1 MKSTTTL
8 FATGTAMAASL
19 IQGSAQET
27 PALFKVGNVEVRPSA
42 SYSAVYDDN
51 IFLEHKHKGQN
62 VNGRPGRDHDFI
74 HTFSPGLR
82 LQAGDVAQRQSA
94 YMAFNYQAQ
103 FQRFSKN
110 AGAGAIDQNGSLEAG
125 VYLNKL
131 KLGLTQSMSRASAAD
146 VQNLAANGRVRRA
159 NYDTTLN
166 AEYEISEKTHANL
179 ILSQQIADYQAP
191 LVDSAVRSATLF
203 LDYQVLPKV
212 KLGIGGDIGYM
223 QVDGLPG
230 VNHNPNSLYYS
241 GLVRLDWQ
249 ATEKVT
255 IGGSTGVQHMNIQ
268 EQGASDPT
276 SFVFALNAS
285 WKAAERTTLGLSA
298 DRRRRVSNALGAQQ
312 NEETSF
318 AANLSHQLAD
328 ALTLT
333 LDGGYTHSH
342 YIATTTGRAGFI
354 RDDQYVYVKPG
365 LAYRFMERAQASI
378 FYQYRRNDANAALNA
393 NDFYANQLGL
403 ELSYR
408 F

>member
-1 MKSTTTL
+1 MKATTTL
-8 FATGTAMAASL
+8 FATGTAMAAGL
-19 IQGSAQET
+19 IQGSAQEA

-51 IFLEHKHKGQN
+51 IFLEHRHKGLALT
-62 VNGRPGRDHDFI
+62 GRPGRDHDFI

-82 LQAGDVAQRQSA
+82 LLAGDTAQRQSA
-94 YMAFNYQAQ
+94 YMAFNYQAR
-103 FQRFSKN
+103 FLKFSKN
-110 AGAGAIDQNGSLEAG
+110 SAGDAIDQNGDLQAG
-125 VYLNKL
+125 VYFNRL
-131 KLGLTQSMSRASAAD
+131 KLDLTQSLIRNSDAD
-146 VQNLAANGRVRRA
+146 NRNLAANGRVRRA

-166 AEYEISEKTHANL
+166 AEYEVSEKTRANL

-191 LVDSAVRSATLF
+191 LVDSATRSAALF

-212 KLGIGGDIGYM
+212 KMGIGGDIGYI
-223 QVDGLPG
+223 QVDGNA

-241 GLVRLDWQ
+241 GLVRLNWQ

-276 SFVFALNAS
+276 SFVFSLNAN

-298 DRRRRVSNALGAQQ
+298 DRRRLVSNALGAQQ

-333 LDGGYTHSH
+333 LDGGYTLSH
-342 YIATTTGRAGFI
+342 YIATTRGAAGFI
-354 RDDQYVYVKPG
+354 RDDRYVYVKPG
-365 LAYRFMERAQASI
+365 VAYRFLERAQASI
-378 FYQYRRNDANAALNA
+378 YYQYRRNDANAVLNA
-393 NDFYANQLGL
+393 NDFVNNQIGL

>member
-1 MKSTTTL
+1 
-8 FATGTAMAASL
+8 MAAGL
-19 IQGSAQET
+19 IQGSAQEA

-51 IFLEHKHKGQN
+51 IFLEHHQKGLAL
-62 VNGRPGRDHDFI
+62 NGRPGRDHDFI

-82 LQAGDVAQRQSA
+82 LLAGDTAQRQSA

-110 AGAGAIDQNGSLEAG
+110 TGAGAIDQNGGLEAG
-125 VYLNKL
+125 VYFNRL
-131 KLGLTQSMSRASAAD
+131 KLGLVQNMTRASAAD
-146 VQNLAANGRVRRA
+146 VANLAANGRVRRA
-159 NYDTTLN
+159 NYDTTLDAN
-166 AEYEISEKTHANL
+166 YEVSEKTHANL

-191 LVDSAVRSATLF
+191 LVDSATRSAALF

-212 KLGIGGDIGYM
+212 KMGIGGDIGYM
-223 QVDGLPG
+223 QVDGNAA
-230 VNHNPNSLYYS
+230 NHNPNSLYYS
-241 GLVRLDWQ
+241 GLVRLNWQ

-268 EQGASDPT
+268 EQGAKDPT
-276 SFVFALNAS
+276 SFVFALNAN

-333 LDGGYTHSH
+333 LDGGYTQSH
-342 YIATTTGRAGFI
+342 YVATTRGAAGFI

-365 LAYRFMERAQASI
+365 LAYRFLERAQASV
-378 FYQYRRNDANAALNA
+378 FYQYRRNDANAANNA
-393 NDFYANQLGL
+393 NDFYANQIGL